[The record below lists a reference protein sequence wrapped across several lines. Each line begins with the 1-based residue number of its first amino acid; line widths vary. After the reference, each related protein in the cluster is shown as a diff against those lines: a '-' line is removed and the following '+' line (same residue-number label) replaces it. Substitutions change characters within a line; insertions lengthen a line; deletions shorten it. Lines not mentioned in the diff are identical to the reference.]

1 MGEWWAALTALEK
14 ALYIVAIPST
24 LIFILQAILLL
35 IGIGEGGSGIDD
47 LDFDVDA
54 DIPDSLD
61 DGSNPLDFDTFRL
74 FSVQSVTALL
84 CVFGWTAVAMLH
96 HDCSVPVTMLVAIV
110 AGIVMMLLVSWLIYV
125 MKGLAQNGTMEL
137 TSALGASG
145 TVYIRIPA
153 KGQGVGK
160 VNVML
165 QGQLQELDAVTD
177 EEEAIPT
184 NSGVRVVDVRNN
196 LLVVESE

>member
-1 MGEWWAALTALEK
+1 MGEWWAALSALEK

-47 LDFDVDA
+47 LDLDVDV
-54 DIPDSLD
+54 PDSLD

-96 HDCSVPVTMLVAIV
+96 HDCPVAVTMLVAIIAGV
-110 AGIVMMLLVSWLIYV
+110 AMMLLVSWLIYA

-137 TSALGASG
+137 TTALGASG